1 MSSFLFQVILKVM
14 KVRNSLLI
22 LIFLVS
28 FSFFSCDT
36 LFDILGLA
44 GSGDALFTNAEAV
57 EAMKSALN
65 IGAKDSSTAL
75 SQEDAYYKSA
85 LKIPLPS
92 EVDNALDALDE
103 LTGLTIIGFDIGS
116 AVSNLSGDLV
126 ENVVLSI
133 NRSAEAAAKEIAPIF
148 STAITEMTVQDGI
161 TIVTGE
167 RNAAT
172 VYLKDKTYS
181 QLMNLYQPKMN
192 IVLDTPLVGNI
203 SASTAWNTL
212 IEKYNGIVENK
223 LVIVAA
229 KLANKTVPGPINT
242 NLSEYVTG
250 KALDGVF
257 LTVEGEEG
265 KIRDNP
271 WGYASSII
279 EKVFGAVKNN
289 FKS

>member
-1 MSSFLFQVILKVM
+1 M

-65 IGAKDSSTAL
+65 IGAENSSTAL
-75 SQEDAYYKSA
+75 SQEDAYYKNSA
-85 LKIPLPS
+85 LKIPLPD

-103 LTGLTIIGFDIGS
+103 LTGLTILGFDIGS
-116 AVSNLSGDLV
+116 AVSNLSGKLV
-126 ENVVLSI
+126 EDVVLSI
-133 NRSAEAAAKEIAPIF
+133 NRSAEAAAKEIVPIF

-172 VYLKDKTYS
+172 VYLKDKTYN
-181 QLMNLYQPKMN
+181 QLMGLYQPKMDD
-192 IVLDTPLVGNI
+192 VLNKDLVGGI
-203 SASTAWNTL
+203 SANTAWNTL
-212 IEKYNGIVENK
+212 IKKYNEIVENK
-223 LVIVAA
+223 VVITAA

-242 NLSEYVTG
+242 DLSEYVTG

-257 LTVEGEEG
+257 VKVGEEEG

-271 WGYASSII
+271 WGYASNII
-279 EKVFGAVKNN
+279 EKVFGAVKDN

>member
-1 MSSFLFQVILKVM
+1 M
-14 KVRNSLLI
+14 KVRNSLFI
-22 LIFLVS
+22 LIFVIS
-28 FSFFSCDT
+28 FSLFSCDT
-36 LFDILGLA
+36 LFDILGLD
-44 GSGDALFTNAEAV
+44 GSGDALFTNTEAV

-65 IGAKDSSTAL
+65 IGAENSSTAL

-92 EVDNALDALDE
+92 EVDNAITQLRSIP
-103 LTGLTIIGFDIGS
+103 GIGNLAGDLS
-116 AVSNLSGDLV
+116 ADLV
-126 ENVVLSI
+126 EKVVLSI
-133 NRSAEAAAKEIAPIF
+133 NRSAEAAAKEVVPIF
-148 STAITEMTVQDGI
+148 SEAITGMTVQDGI

-181 QLMNLYQPKMN
+181 QLMNSYQPRMDK
-192 IVLDTPLVGNI
+192 VLKQDLIGDV
-203 SASTAWNTL
+203 SAKDAWENLTS
-212 IEKYNGIVENK
+212 KYNS
-223 LVIVAA
+223 VIDTINNTYLLSAA
-229 KLANKTVPGPINT
+229 VKASGYTLPERINT

-271 WGYASSII
+271 WGYGKNII

>member
-85 LKIPLPS
+85 LKIPLPD
-92 EVDNALDALDE
+92 EVDNAIKT
-103 LTGLTIIGFDIGS
+103 LTNIP
-116 AVSNLSGDLV
+116 AVGYLLGDLSGELV
-126 ENVVLSI
+126 EDVVLSI
-133 NRSAEAAAKEIAPIF
+133 NRSAEAAAKEIVPIF
-148 STAITEMTVQDGI
+148 SNAITEMTVQDGI

-181 QLMNLYQPKMN
+181 QLMNSYQPRMDK
-192 IVLDTPLVGNI
+192 VLKQDLIGDV
-203 SASTAWNTL
+203 SANDAWENLTS
-212 IEKYNGIVENK
+212 KYNG
-223 LVIVAA
+223 VIDTINNTYLLSAA
-229 KLANKTVPGPINT
+229 VKASGYTLPEKINT
-242 NLSEYVTG
+242 DLPEYVTG

-257 LTVEGEEG
+257 VKVGEEEG

-271 WGYASSII
+271 WGYASNII

-289 FKS
+289 FK

>member
-1 MSSFLFQVILKVM
+1 M

-85 LKIPLPS
+85 LKIPLPD
-92 EVDNALDALDE
+92 EVDNAIKT
-103 LTGLTIIGFDIGS
+103 LTNIP
-116 AVSNLSGDLV
+116 AVGYLLGDLSGELV
-126 ENVVLSI
+126 EDVVLSI
-133 NRSAEAAAKEIAPIF
+133 NRSAEAAAKEIVPIF
-148 STAITEMTVQDGI
+148 SNAITEMTVQDGI

-181 QLMNLYQPKMN
+181 QLMNSYQPRMDK
-192 IVLDTPLVGNI
+192 VLKQDLIGDV
-203 SASTAWNTL
+203 SANDAWENLTS
-212 IEKYNGIVENK
+212 KYNG
-223 LVIVAA
+223 VIDTINNTYLLSAA
-229 KLANKTVPGPINT
+229 VKASGYTLPEKINT

>member
-1 MSSFLFQVILKVM
+1 M

-44 GSGDALFTNAEAV
+44 GSGDALFTNVEAV
-57 EAMKSALN
+57 EAMKKALN
-65 IGAKDSSTAL
+65 IGAENSSTAL
-75 SQEDAYYKSA
+75 QKEGAYYNNSA
-85 LKIPLPS
+85 LKIPLPD
-92 EVDNALDALDE
+92 EVDNSIKTLKN
-103 LTGLTIIGFDIGS
+103 IP
-116 AVSNLSGDLV
+116 AVGYLLGDLSGKLV
-126 ENVVLSI
+126 EDVVLSI
-133 NRSAEAAAKEIAPIF
+133 NRSAEAAAKEIVPIF
-148 STAITEMTVQDGI
+148 SDAITEMTVQDGI

-172 VYLKDKTYS
+172 VYLKDKTYN
-181 QLMNLYQPKMN
+181 QLMGLYQPKMDD
-192 IVLDTPLVGNI
+192 VLDDDLIGGI
-203 SASTAWNTL
+203 SANTAWETL
-212 IEKYNGIVENK
+212 ISKYNSVVDRINNNSALSFAVKTSGY
-223 LVIVAA
+223 
-229 KLANKTVPGPINT
+229 TVPNQINT

>member
-1 MSSFLFQVILKVM
+1 M

-22 LIFLVS
+22 LIFLIS

-57 EAMKSALN
+57 DAMKSALN
-65 IGAKDSSTAL
+65 IGAQNSSAAL
-75 SQEDAYYKSA
+75 SEEDAYYKNSA
-85 LKIPLPS
+85 LKIPLPD
-92 EVDNALDALDE
+92 EVDNAIKT
-103 LTGLTIIGFDIGS
+103 LTNIP
-116 AVSNLSGDLV
+116 AVGYLLGDLSGELV
-126 ENVVLSI
+126 EDVVLSI
-133 NRSAEAAAKEIAPIF
+133 NRSAEAAAKEIVPIF

-172 VYLKDKTYS
+172 VYLKDKTYN
-181 QLMNLYQPKMN
+181 QLMGLYQPKMDD
-192 IVLDTPLVGNI
+192 VLKKYLVEGI
-203 SASTAWNTL
+203 SANTAWNTL

-223 LVIVAA
+223 VVINAA

>member
-1 MSSFLFQVILKVM
+1 M

-44 GSGDALFTNAEAV
+44 GSGDALFTNVEAV
-57 EAMKSALN
+57 EAMKKALN
-65 IGAKDSSTAL
+65 IGAENSSTAL
-75 SQEDAYYKSA
+75 QKEDAYYKSA
-85 LKIPLPS
+85 LKIPLPD
-92 EVDNALDALDE
+92 EVDNAIKT
-103 LTGLTIIGFDIGS
+103 LTNIP
-116 AVSNLSGDLV
+116 AVGYLLGDLSGKLV
-126 ENVVLSI
+126 EDVVLSI
-133 NRSAEAAAKEIAPIF
+133 NRSAEAAAKEIVPIF
-148 STAITEMTVQDGI
+148 STAIKEMTVQDGI

-172 VYLKDKTYS
+172 VYLKDKTYN
-181 QLMNLYQPKMN
+181 QLMGLYQPKMN
-192 IVLDTPLVGNI
+192 DVLKEDLVRGI
-203 SASTAWNTL
+203 SANTAWNTL

-223 LVIVAA
+223 VVINAA

>member
-1 MSSFLFQVILKVM
+1 M

-57 EAMKSALN
+57 DAMKSALN
-65 IGAKDSSTAL
+65 IGAENSSTAL

-85 LKIPLPS
+85 LKIPLPD
-92 EVDNALDALDE
+92 EVDNAITTLKKIP
-103 LTGLTIIGFDIGS
+103 GIGDLAG
-116 AVSNLSGDLV
+116 NLSTDLV
-126 ENVVLSI
+126 EKVVLSI
-133 NRSAEAAAKEIAPIF
+133 NRSAEAAAKEVVPIF
-148 STAITEMTVQDGI
+148 SKAITGMTVQDGI

-172 VYLKDKTYS
+172 VYLKDKTYN
-181 QLMNLYQPKMN
+181 QLMGVYQDEMDEVLKQDLIGDVSAKDAWENL
-192 IVLDTPLVGNI
+192 T
-203 SASTAWNTL
+203 S
-212 IEKYNGIVENK
+212 KYNS
-223 LVIVAA
+223 VIDTINNTYLLSAA
-229 KLANKTVPGPINT
+229 VKASGYTLPEGINT

-271 WGYASSII
+271 WGYASNII

>member
-85 LKIPLPS
+85 LKIPLPD
-92 EVDNALDALDE
+92 EVDNAIKT
-103 LTGLTIIGFDIGS
+103 LTNIP
-116 AVSNLSGDLV
+116 AVGYLLGDLSGELV
-126 ENVVLSI
+126 EDVVLSI
-133 NRSAEAAAKEIAPIF
+133 NRSAEAAAKEIVPIF
-148 STAITEMTVQDGI
+148 SNAITEMTVQDGI

-181 QLMNLYQPKMN
+181 QLMNSYQPRMDK
-192 IVLDTPLVGNI
+192 VLKQDLIGDV
-203 SASTAWNTL
+203 SANDAWENLTS
-212 IEKYNGIVENK
+212 KYNG
-223 LVIVAA
+223 VIDTINNTYLLSAA
-229 KLANKTVPGPINT
+229 VKASGYTLPEKINT

-257 LTVEGEEG
+257 VKVGEEEG

-271 WGYASSII
+271 WGYTSSII

>member
-1 MSSFLFQVILKVM
+1 M
-14 KVRNSLLI
+14 
-22 LIFLVS
+22 
-28 FSFFSCDT
+28 
-36 LFDILGLA
+36 GLA

-57 EAMKSALN
+57 DAMKSALN
-65 IGAKDSSTAL
+65 IGAENSSTAL

-85 LKIPLPS
+85 LKIPLPD
-92 EVDNALDALDE
+92 EVDNAITTLKKIP
-103 LTGLTIIGFDIGS
+103 GIGDLAG
-116 AVSNLSGDLV
+116 NLSTDLV
-126 ENVVLSI
+126 EKVVLSI
-133 NRSAEAAAKEIAPIF
+133 NRSAEAAAKEVVPIF
-148 STAITEMTVQDGI
+148 SKAITGMTVQDGI

-172 VYLKDKTYS
+172 VYLKDKTYN
-181 QLMNLYQPKMN
+181 QLMGVYQDEMDEVLKQDLIGDVSAKDAWENL
-192 IVLDTPLVGNI
+192 T
-203 SASTAWNTL
+203 S
-212 IEKYNGIVENK
+212 KYNS
-223 LVIVAA
+223 VIDTINNTYLLSAA
-229 KLANKTVPGPINT
+229 VKASGYTLPEGINT

-271 WGYASSII
+271 WGYASNII

>member
-1 MSSFLFQVILKVM
+1 M

-22 LIFLVS
+22 LFFLVS

-85 LKIPLPS
+85 LKIPLPD
-92 EVDNALDALDE
+92 EVDNAIKT
-103 LTGLTIIGFDIGS
+103 LTNIP
-116 AVSNLSGDLV
+116 AVGYLLGDLSGELV
-126 ENVVLSI
+126 EDVVLSI
-133 NRSAEAAAKEIAPIF
+133 NRSAEAAAKEIVPIF
-148 STAITEMTVQDGI
+148 SNAITEMTVQDGI

-181 QLMNLYQPKMN
+181 QLMNSYQPRMDK
-192 IVLDTPLVGNI
+192 VLKQDLIGDV
-203 SASTAWNTL
+203 SANDAWENLTS
-212 IEKYNGIVENK
+212 KYNG
-223 LVIVAA
+223 VIDTINNTYLLSAA
-229 KLANKTVPGPINT
+229 VKASGYTLPEKINT

-257 LTVEGEEG
+257 VKVGEEEG

-271 WGYASSII
+271 WGYTSSII

>member
-57 EAMKSALN
+57 EAMKSALI
-65 IGAKDSSTAL
+65 IGAENSSNEL
-75 SQEDAYYKSA
+75 SKENAYYDNPL
-85 LKIPLPS
+85 LKILLPP
-92 EVDNALDALDE
+92 EADVILDVIEKIPDGEKLVNNVIK
-103 LTGLTIIGFDIGS
+103 GL
-116 AVSNLSGDLV
+116 
-126 ENVVLSI
+126 
-133 NRSAEAAAKEIAPIF
+133 NRSAEEAAKEVVPIF
-148 STAITEMTVQDGI
+148 SKAITGMSVQDGI
-161 TIVTGE
+161 GIVTGE
-167 RNAAT
+167 RDAAT

-181 QLMNLYQPKMN
+181 QLMELYEPEMED
-192 IVLDTPLVGNI
+192 VLNMPLIPVVNI
-203 SASTAWNTL
+203 STNTAWKNLVDAYNDNIASLDDNLIGGIIGGLAGVTL
-212 IEKYNGIVENK
+212 EPVE
-223 LVIVAA
+223 VD
-229 KLANKTVPGPINT
+229 
-242 NLSEYVTG
+242 LSQYVTG

-257 LTVEGEEG
+257 VKVGEEEG

-271 WGYASSII
+271 WGYASNII

-289 FKS
+289 FK

>member
-1 MSSFLFQVILKVM
+1 M

-65 IGAKDSSTAL
+65 IGAENSSKEL
-75 SQEDAYYKSA
+75 SKENAYYDNPL
-85 LKIPLPS
+85 LKISLPP
-92 EVDNALDALDE
+92 EADVILDVLDKIPNGE
-103 LTGLTIIGFDIGS
+103 QLVNNVIKGL
-116 AVSNLSGDLV
+116 
-126 ENVVLSI
+126 
-133 NRSAEAAAKEIAPIF
+133 NRSAEEAAKEVVPIF
-148 STAITEMTVQDGI
+148 SKAITGMSVQDGI
-161 TIVTGE
+161 GIVTGE
-167 RNAAT
+167 RDAAT

-181 QLMNLYQPKMN
+181 QLMELYEPEMDE
-192 IVLDTPLVGNI
+192 VLNMSLIPGVNI
-203 SASTAWNTL
+203 STNTAWKNLVDAYNDNVASLDDNLIGGIIGGLAGVTL
-212 IEKYNGIVENK
+212 EPVE
-223 LVIVAA
+223 VD
-229 KLANKTVPGPINT
+229 
-242 NLSEYVTG
+242 LSQYVTG

-257 LTVEGEEG
+257 LTVAEEEG

-271 WGYASSII
+271 WDYASNII

-289 FKS
+289 FK

>member
-1 MSSFLFQVILKVM
+1 M

-85 LKIPLPS
+85 LKIPLPD
-92 EVDNALDALDE
+92 EVDNAIKT
-103 LTGLTIIGFDIGS
+103 LTNIP
-116 AVSNLSGDLV
+116 AVGYLLGDLSGELV
-126 ENVVLSI
+126 EDVVLSI
-133 NRSAEAAAKEIAPIF
+133 NRSAEAAAKEIVPIF
-148 STAITEMTVQDGI
+148 SNAITEMTVQDGI

-181 QLMNLYQPKMN
+181 QLMNSYQPRMDK
-192 IVLDTPLVGNI
+192 VLKQDLIGDV
-203 SASTAWNTL
+203 SANDAWENLTS
-212 IEKYNGIVENK
+212 KYNG
-223 LVIVAA
+223 VIDTINNTYLLSAA
-229 KLANKTVPGPINT
+229 VKASGYTLPEKINT

-257 LTVEGEEG
+257 VKVGEEEG

-271 WGYASSII
+271 WGYTSSII

>member
-1 MSSFLFQVILKVM
+1 M
-14 KVRNSLLI
+14 
-22 LIFLVS
+22 IFLVS

-44 GSGDALFTNAEAV
+44 GSGDALFTNVEAV
-57 EAMKSALN
+57 EAMKKALN
-65 IGAKDSSTAL
+65 IGAENSSTAL
-75 SQEDAYYKSA
+75 QKEGAYYNNSA
-85 LKIPLPS
+85 LKIPLPD
-92 EVDNALDALDE
+92 EVDNSIKTLKN
-103 LTGLTIIGFDIGS
+103 IP
-116 AVSNLSGDLV
+116 AVGYLLGDLSGKLV
-126 ENVVLSI
+126 EDVVLSI
-133 NRSAEAAAKEIAPIF
+133 NRSAEAAAKEIVPIF
-148 STAITEMTVQDGI
+148 SDAITEMTVQDGI

-172 VYLKDKTYS
+172 VYLKDKTYN
-181 QLMNLYQPKMN
+181 QLMGLYQPKMDD
-192 IVLDTPLVGNI
+192 VLDDDLIGGI
-203 SASTAWNTL
+203 SANTAWETL
-212 IEKYNGIVENK
+212 ISKYNSVVDRINNNSALSFAVKTSGY
-223 LVIVAA
+223 
-229 KLANKTVPGPINT
+229 TVPNQINT

>member
-85 LKIPLPS
+85 LKIPLPD
-92 EVDNALDALDE
+92 EVDNAIKT
-103 LTGLTIIGFDIGS
+103 LTNIP
-116 AVSNLSGDLV
+116 AVGYLLGDLSGELV
-126 ENVVLSI
+126 EDVVLSI
-133 NRSAEAAAKEIAPIF
+133 NRSAEAAAKEIVPIF
-148 STAITEMTVQDGI
+148 SNAITEMTVQDGI

-181 QLMNLYQPKMN
+181 QLMNSYQPRMDK
-192 IVLDTPLVGNI
+192 VLKQDLIGDV
-203 SASTAWNTL
+203 SANDAWENLTS
-212 IEKYNGIVENK
+212 KYNG
-223 LVIVAA
+223 VIDTINNTYLLSAA
-229 KLANKTVPGPINT
+229 VKASGYTLPEKINT

>member
-1 MSSFLFQVILKVM
+1 M

-65 IGAKDSSTAL
+65 IGADNASNEL
-75 SQEDAYYKSA
+75 SKENAYYNDPL
-85 LKIPLPS
+85 LKILLPP
-92 EVDNALDALDE
+92 EADVILDVIEKIPDGEKLVNNVIK
-103 LTGLTIIGFDIGS
+103 GL
-116 AVSNLSGDLV
+116 
-126 ENVVLSI
+126 
-133 NRSAEAAAKEIAPIF
+133 NRSAEEAAKEVVPIF
-148 STAITEMTVQDGI
+148 STAIADMTVQDGI
-161 TIVTGE
+161 GIVTGE
-167 RNAAT
+167 RDAAT

-181 QLMNLYQPKMN
+181 QLMELYEPEMED
-192 IVLDTPLVGNI
+192 VLDMPLIPVVNI
-203 SASTAWNTL
+203 STNTAWKNLVDAYNDNIASLDDNLIGGIIGGLAGVTL
-212 IEKYNGIVENK
+212 EPVE
-223 LVIVAA
+223 VD
-229 KLANKTVPGPINT
+229 
-242 NLSEYVTG
+242 LSQYVTG

-257 LTVEGEEG
+257 LTVAEEEG

-271 WGYASSII
+271 WGYASNII

-289 FKS
+289 FK

>member
-1 MSSFLFQVILKVM
+1 M

-85 LKIPLPS
+85 LKIPLPD
-92 EVDNALDALDE
+92 EVDNAIKT
-103 LTGLTIIGFDIGS
+103 LTNIP
-116 AVSNLSGDLV
+116 AVGYLLGDLSGELV
-126 ENVVLSI
+126 EDVVLSI
-133 NRSAEAAAKEIAPIF
+133 NRSAEAAAKEIVPIF

-181 QLMNLYQPKMN
+181 QLMNSYQPRMDK
-192 IVLDTPLVGNI
+192 VLKQDLIGDV
-203 SASTAWNTL
+203 SAKDAWENLTS
-212 IEKYNGIVENK
+212 KYNS
-223 LVIVAA
+223 VIDTINNTYLLSAA
-229 KLANKTVPGPINT
+229 VKASGYTLPERINT